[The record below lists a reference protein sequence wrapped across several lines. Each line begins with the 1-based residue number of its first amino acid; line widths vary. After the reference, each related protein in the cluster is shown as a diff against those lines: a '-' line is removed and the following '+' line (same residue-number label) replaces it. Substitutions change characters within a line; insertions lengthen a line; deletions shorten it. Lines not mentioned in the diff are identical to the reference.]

1 MLCPTIVHVK
11 LFFTTALTMVAI
23 NKNLFNAYLFI
34 FIYLCVCV
42 FRTFFAQNS
51 FSSSVQA
58 RLRMDRRTSSI
69 ARKRRVNQLLR
80 QLALYGARYTRIGG
94 LDGRKTLSGGERKR
108 LAFAT
113 EVRTL
118 KFENFKINS

>member
-1 MLCPTIVHVK
+1 M
-11 LFFTTALTMVAI
+11 
-23 NKNLFNAYLFI
+23 
-34 FIYLCVCV
+34 
-42 FRTFFAQNS
+42 
-51 FSSSVQA
+51 QA
-58 RLRMDRRTSSI
+58 RLRMDRRTSSL

-113 EVRTL
+113 EVSIIMII
-118 KFENFKINS
+118 FYSISYENGIFS